1 MLKWLIPN
9 AYFDSVYDI
18 KLDDLARQGIRGL
31 IIDLDNTLIPRDKK
45 ETPDKLMEWLDNLE
59 KKGLKVCIV
68 SNNKSSRGR
77 DISDKIKRPVI
88 AMAKKPAR
96 SAFKKALGI
105 LKTEPAKTVVIG
117 DQLFTDVFGGKRM
130 GLKTILVVPLKGKEL
145 FTTAIIRKFE
155 RRILKRLLED
165 NRLQKNRNVEI

>member
-18 KLDDLARQGIRGL
+18 KIDDLAKQGVRGL
-31 IIDLDNTLIPRDKK
+31 IIDLDNTLIPRDRK
-45 ETPDKLMEWLDNLE
+45 ETPDKLLKWLE
-59 KKGLKVCIV
+59 RIEEKGLKICIV
-68 SNNKSSRGR
+68 SNNKNSRGR
-77 DISDKIKRPVI
+77 EISNKINKPVI

-96 SAFKKALGI
+96 SAFKKALDI
-105 LKTEPAKTVVIG
+105 LKTEPSETVVIG

-130 GLKTILVVPLKGKEL
+130 GLKTILVVPLKGKEF
-145 FTTAIIRKFE
+145 FTTAIMRRFE

-165 NRLQKNRNVEI
+165 KQLQKNGNV